1 MILQGERDPFGR
13 REEIE
18 EYALSKSIS
27 VAYLPD
33 GDHDLKPRKASG
45 RMHAENRNGAVE
57 RVLRFV
63 QDL

>member
-45 RMHAENRNGAVE
+45 RTHAVNRNEAVE

>member
-1 MILQGERDPFGR
+1 LILQGERDPFGR

-45 RMHAENRNGAVE
+45 RTHAENRNEAVE

>member
-1 MILQGERDPFGR
+1 LILQGERDPFGR

-45 RMHAENRNGAVE
+45 RTHAENRNEAV
-57 RVLRFV
+57 
-63 QDL
+63 